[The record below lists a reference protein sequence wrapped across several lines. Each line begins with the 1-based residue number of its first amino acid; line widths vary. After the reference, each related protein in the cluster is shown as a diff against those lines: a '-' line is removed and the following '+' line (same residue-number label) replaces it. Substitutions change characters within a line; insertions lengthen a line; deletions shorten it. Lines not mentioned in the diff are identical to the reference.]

1 MRLVL
6 LFLLLLL
13 APDLAQAQQRKAK
26 SRKARKTQTAP
37 LVQGVDGVVLF
48 LSGNFMPG
56 PDATGGSTKPVVRK
70 IHLFSPALELE
81 EMESGAMDGPFIR
94 LGKRKPAY
102 TITSGTDGHF
112 RIATRPGTYSLMV
125 EEEDGRFYCNGSDGT
140 GTLCPV
146 TVAPKEWTETT
157 VQINYAAVY

>member
-1 MRLVL
+1 MRPV

-13 APDLAQAQQRKAK
+13 LAPGLAQAQQRKAK
-26 SRKARKTQTAP
+26 SRKARKTQAAP

-56 PDATGGSTKPVVRK
+56 PGATGGGTKPVVRK
-70 IHLFSPALELE
+70 ILLFSPALDLE
-81 EMESGAMDGPFIR
+81 EMESGAMDGPFVR
-94 LGKRKPAY
+94 LGNRKPAY
-102 TITSGTDGHF
+102 TVTSGADGHF
-112 RIATRPGTYSLMV
+112 RIATRPGTYSLV
-125 EEEDGRFYCNGSDGT
+125 VQEEDGRFFCNGADGD
-140 GTLCPV
+140 GTLCPI